1 MEIVKKYMKA
11 VSLMNEW
18 IGRVDALFI
27 VPLVFVTIYEVVAR
41 KIFGSP
47 TIWAFE
53 TSNMIYGFFFMMG
66 LGFAL
71 LHGSHVNVD
80 IFYRFLSVRGKAIM
94 DIIGFIIFFFPFCLV
109 VLYKG
114 TLFSGQSWAMLEHS
128 QSVFQVPL
136 YPIKTV
142 IPIMALTLLLQ
153 GTVVF
158 IKKVYLVAEGK
169 ELDA

>member
-18 IGRVDALFI
+18 IGRVDSLVI
-27 VPLVFVTIYEVVAR
+27 VPLVLVTIYEVVAR

-94 DIIGFIIFFFPFCLV
+94 DIIGFIVFFFPFCLV

>member
-1 MEIVKKYMKA
+1 METVKKYMKA

-18 IGRVDALFI
+18 IGRVDSLVI
-27 VPLVFVTIYEVVAR
+27 VPLVLVTIYEVVAR

-53 TSNMIYGFFFMMG
+53 SSNMIYGFFFMMG

-80 IFYRFLSVRGKAIM
+80 IFYRFLSARGRAIM
-94 DIIGFIIFFFPFCLV
+94 DIFTFIIFFFPFCLV

-114 TLFSGQSWAMLEHS
+114 TLFSAQSWAMLEHS
-128 QSVFQVPL
+128 QSVFHVPL

>member
-18 IGRVDALFI
+18 IGRVDSLVI
-27 VPLVFVTIYEVVAR
+27 VPLVLVTIYEVVAR